1 MCEPG
6 VGKIALKGTPLVTG
20 PVTHKQ
26 GFVFGKPILSIT
38 KAFVPPIHVHIWW
51 YLNRT
56 FVDLAV
62 R

>member
-1 MCEPG
+1 MCEQG
-6 VGKIALKGTPLVTG
+6 LGKIAIKGTSLVTG

-26 GFVFGKPILSIT
+26 GFVFGKHILSIT
-38 KAFVPPIHVHIWW
+38 KAFVPPIHIWW
-51 YLNRT
+51 YLNAP